1 MNLDRDYIPP
11 RLSDRAEAAY
21 HAAPRSISMGMPN
34 ADGPEARSY
43 KAAKPTL
50 SVADKKPPF
59 IPGNNRDRV
68 RRAMAELGAASV
80 QEIYLRAGAGFSA
93 HLNRQA
99 LRSILDKLCYDGHA
113 KRLDDGRLALTRAGR
128 ELVENGA

>member
-1 MNLDRDYIPP
+1 MTERTYTPP

-43 KAAKPTL
+43 KAAKPL
-50 SVADKKPPF
+50 NVMDLKPRPL
-59 IPGNNRDRV
+59 PGNNRDRV

-80 QEIYLRAGAGFSA
+80 HEIYLRAGAGFSA
-93 HLNRQA
+93 HLNRQTVRVTINN
-99 LRSILDKLCYDGHA
+99 LVEFGHA
-113 KRLDDGRLALTRAGR
+113 KRHADGRVELTAAGR
-128 ELVENGA
+128 ALVAP